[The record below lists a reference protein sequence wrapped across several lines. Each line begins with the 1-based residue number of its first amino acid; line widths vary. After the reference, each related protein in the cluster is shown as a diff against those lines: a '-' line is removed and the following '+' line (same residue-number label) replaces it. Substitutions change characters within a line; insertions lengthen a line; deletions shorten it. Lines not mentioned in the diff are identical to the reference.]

1 MKSVLSKESA
11 QMLSKVPEVTTLF
24 WVIKVMGTTVG
35 DTAADFLSFN
45 LHLGLNIT
53 SVFMS
58 GLLLISLFIQI
69 RYRRYVPWIYWI
81 TVVLIS
87 IVGTL
92 ITDDLVDNFGVSLK
106 ATTIIFSIL
115 LIVTFIAWYMSEKT
129 LSIHSI
135 YTTKRE
141 LFMGGHSFH
150 VCPGDCRRRSY
161 VRRSAPGLCF
171 LSFSVCRFNRG
182 HSCRFLSFQ
191 T

>member
-11 QMLSKVPEVTTLF
+11 QMLSKVPEVTILS

-35 DTAADFLSFN
+35 ETAADFLSFN

-69 RYRRYVPWIYWI
+69 QYRRYVPWIYWI

-106 ATTIIFSIL
+106 AT
-115 LIVTFIAWYMSEKT
+115 M
-129 LSIHSI
+129 
-135 YTTKRE
+135 
-141 LFMGGHSFH
+141 
-150 VCPGDCRRRSY
+150 
-161 VRRSAPGLCF
+161 
-171 LSFSVCRFNRG
+171 
-182 HSCRFLSFQ
+182 
-191 T
+191 